1 MKKNLNILSI
11 YGNHRCCY
19 QYKPFKTIFFVMCTY
34 DTNSAIQSKRTRNS
48 ICGICGIYLKKSHP
62 TLNAKISEYDCC
74 CFLYFLWKQQENN
87 LYSFKFCINLI

>member
-1 MKKNLNILSI
+1 METIAAVNSINLLK
-11 YGNHRCCY
+11 
-19 QYKPFKTIFFVMCTY
+19 QYFFVMCTY

-74 CFLYFLWKQQENN
+74 CFLYFLWKQKENN
-87 LYSFKFCINLI
+87 LYSFKFSINLI